1 MPAEDEARKIKAVKE
16 EDTVRALGK
25 TNMNLKATLI
35 CRRSR
40 VALLPYSHFSAR
52 ILYHNLV

>member
-25 TNMNLKATLI
+25 NNMNLK
-35 CRRSR
+35 
-40 VALLPYSHFSAR
+40 PH
-52 ILYHNLV
+52 